1 MKANPSAAQL
11 KANICQG
18 MAFLIAVA
26 LSLSITGCGS
36 SGTSTSPRTLASLAT
51 TPANYSLVIGD
62 SQQLT
67 ATGTYS
73 DGSTLNLTSSVS
85 WSSSDSSI
93 TTVSTSGLAHKRGA
107 RHGCYH
113 GGDWQHQHPHEFDR
127 ESGAGFDCSVT
138 SRSVH
143 IGQWNAA
150 VHGYR
155 NL

>member
-93 TTVSTSGLAHKRGA
+93 TTVSTSGS
-107 RHGCYH
+107 
-113 GGDWQHQHPHEFDR
+113 HEFDR